1 MVIAID
7 GYSSCGKS
15 TLAKQLAKRLG
26 FVFVDTGAMYRA
38 VTLYFLVHKVN
49 ITSIAD
55 IQSAL
60 DEIYIHFENIN
71 GENTTF
77 LNDENVEAKIRS
89 IDVSQF
95 VSEVSAISTVRTKM
109 VDLQRKMANQTGLVM
124 DGRDIGTVVFPDA
137 DVKFFI
143 TADPQIRADRRYRE
157 ATSKGQNVSL
167 QEIMENLKHRDHIDT
182 QRADSPLRQADDAI
196 LIDNS
201 HLTIDQQFEWALT
214 IIQKNQRSL

>member
-15 TLAKQLAKRLG
+15 TLAKQLAKTLG

-38 VTLYFLVHKVN
+38 VTLYFLVQKVN
-49 ITSIAD
+49 ITNIAD

-60 DEIYIHFENIN
+60 DAIYIHFENIN

-77 LNDENVEAKIRS
+77 LNDENVELKIRS

-95 VSEVSAISTVRTKM
+95 VSEVSAISAVRTKL

-124 DGRDIGTVVFPDA
+124 DGRDIGTVVFPNA
-137 DVKFFI
+137 DVKLFI
-143 TADPQIRADRRYRE
+143 TADPQIRAERRYRE

-167 QEIMENLKHRDHIDT
+167 QEIMDNLKHRDHIDT
-182 QRADSPLRQADDAI
+182 NRADSPLRQADDAI

-201 HLTIDQQFEWALT
+201 HLTIDQQFELALT
-214 IIQKNQRSL
+214 IIQKNQRNL